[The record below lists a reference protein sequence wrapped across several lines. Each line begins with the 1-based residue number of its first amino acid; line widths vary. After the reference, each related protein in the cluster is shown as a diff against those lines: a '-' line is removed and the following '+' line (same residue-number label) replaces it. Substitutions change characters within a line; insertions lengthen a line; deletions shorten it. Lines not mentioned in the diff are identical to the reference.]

1 MSWGFGNPERLVQ
14 AAELVI
20 AIDVMS
26 GKQFLVYGE
35 VKMFPIEF
43 DGRTAVLTVLGVELD
58 FDSEELDAL
67 AALVEQVKGE
77 HDLPWELG

>member
-1 MSWGFGNPERLVQ
+1 MSWGFGNPDRLVR

-26 GKQFLVYGE
+26 GEQFLVYGE

-43 DGRTAVLTVLGVELD
+43 AGTTAVFTVLVVELD
-58 FDSEELDAL
+58 FDTEELDSL
-67 AALVEQVKGE
+67 AALVEQVKGD